1 MRGVLG
7 WPKPVSRRQEE
18 IGDGNTGEKL
28 RWKCVGFAL
37 TASATGS
44 RFCEQMSGK
53 TVSHSPRWYGN
64 VFKGKNSI
72 TPGPHGP
79 RPHQRY
85 AW

>member
-7 WPKPVSRRQEE
+7 RPKPVSRCQEE
-18 IGDGNTGEKL
+18 IGDGNTGKKL
-28 RWKCVGFAL
+28 RWKGVGFAL

-44 RFCEQMSGK
+44 RFSEQMSGK
-53 TVSHSPRWYGN
+53 TVSHSPRCYGN
-64 VFKGKNSI
+64 DCNGKNSI
-72 TPGPHGP
+72 TPGLHGP